1 MTRRNTLG
9 KNQVSIRV
17 LFSETDYAVLQN
29 LAQEERTDIGSLVR
43 RAVVHYFLIPT
54 NSNSVNQQQREIDAE
69 KLTQNPSI

>member
-1 MTRRNTLG
+1 MTRRNSLG

-29 LAQEERTDIGSLVR
+29 LAGEERTDIGSLVR

-54 NSNSVNQQQREIDAE
+54 NNNSINQQQREIDAE

>member
-1 MTRRNTLG
+1 MTRRHTLG

-43 RAVVHYFLIPT
+43 RAVVHYFCRCRHYSHSRQSCGIP
-54 NSNSVNQQQREIDAE
+54 
-69 KLTQNPSI
+69 

>member
-29 LAQEERTDIGSLVR
+29 LAQDERTDIGSLVR

-54 NSNSVNQQQREIDAE
+54 NNNINQQQREIDAE
-69 KLTQNPSI
+69 KLTQNPPI

>member
-1 MTRRNTLG
+1 MTRRNSLG

-17 LFSETDYAVLQN
+17 LFSEADYAVMQN
-29 LAQEERTDIGSLVR
+29 LAEQERTDIGSLVR

-54 NSNSVNQQQREIDAE
+54 NNNSVNQQQREIDAE

>member
-54 NSNSVNQQQREIDAE
+54 NNNSVNQQQREIDAE

>member
-29 LAQEERTDIGSLVR
+29 LAQDERTDIGSLVR

-54 NSNSVNQQQREIDAE
+54 NNNINQQQREIDAE

>member
-1 MTRRNTLG
+1 MTRRNSLG

-17 LFSETDYAVLQN
+17 LFSEADYAVMQN
-29 LAQEERTDIGSLVR
+29 LAEEERTDIGSLVR

-54 NSNSVNQQQREIDAE
+54 ANGANQQQREIDAE

>member
-1 MTRRNTLG
+1 MTRRNSLG

-29 LAQEERTDIGSLVR
+29 LAQDERTDIGSLVR

-54 NSNSVNQQQREIDAE
+54 NNNSINQQQREINAE

>member
-17 LFSETDYAVLQN
+17 LFSETDYTVLQN

-69 KLTQNPSI
+69 KLTQNPPI

>member
-1 MTRRNTLG
+1 MTRRNSLG

-29 LAQEERTDIGSLVR
+29 LAGEERTDIGSLVR

-54 NSNSVNQQQREIDAE
+54 NSTSANQQQRENDAE

>member
-17 LFSETDYAVLQN
+17 LFSETDYTVLQN

>member
-17 LFSETDYAVLQN
+17 LFSETDYAVMQN
-29 LAQEERTDIGSLVR
+29 LAEQERTDIGSLVR

-54 NSNSVNQQQREIDAE
+54 NNNSVNQQQREIDAE
-69 KLTQNPSI
+69 KLTQNPPI

>member
-1 MTRRNTLG
+1 MTRRNSLG

-29 LAQEERTDIGSLVR
+29 LAGEERTDIGSLVR

-54 NSNSVNQQQREIDAE
+54 NNNNINQQQREIDAE

>member
-1 MTRRNTLG
+1 MTRRNTIG

-17 LFSETDYAVLQN
+17 LFSETDYTVLQN

-69 KLTQNPSI
+69 KLTQTPPI

>member
-17 LFSETDYAVLQN
+17 LFSETDYTMLQN
-29 LAQEERTDIGSLVR
+29 LAQDERTDIGSLVR

-54 NSNSVNQQQREIDAE
+54 NNNINQQQREIDAE

>member
-29 LAQEERTDIGSLVR
+29 LAQQERTDIGSLVR

-54 NSNSVNQQQREIDAE
+54 NRNSVNQQQREIDAE
-69 KLTQNPSI
+69 KITQNSPI

>member
-29 LAQEERTDIGSLVR
+29 LAGEERTDIGSLVR

-54 NSNSVNQQQREIDAE
+54 NNNSINQQQREIDAE

>member
-29 LAQEERTDIGSLVR
+29 LAQDERTDIGSLVR
-43 RAVVHYFLIPT
+43 RAVVHYFLIPP

>member
-54 NSNSVNQQQREIDAE
+54 NNNINQQQREIDAE

>member
-29 LAQEERTDIGSLVR
+29 LAQDERTDIGSLDR

-54 NSNSVNQQQREIDAE
+54 NNNINQQQREIDAE

>member
-17 LFSETDYAVLQN
+17 LFSETDYTMLQN
-29 LAQEERTDIGSLVR
+29 LAEEERTDIGSLVR

-54 NSNSVNQQQREIDAE
+54 NNNSANQQQRERDAE
-69 KLTQNPSI
+69 KLTKNAPI

>member
-54 NSNSVNQQQREIDAE
+54 NTNINQQQREIDAE
-69 KLTQNPSI
+69 KLTQNPPI